1 MPPTS
6 YAAHIDRETR
16 NAFNELLALE
26 QLAALPAE
34 GLMRVLRSLPPSL
47 LTTALQT
54 FEISAAS
61 ENRGRDGWGF
71 HVNSLRPG
79 SR

>member
-61 ENRGRDGWGF
+61 GSRGRDGWGF
-71 HVNSLRPG
+71 HANSLRPG

>member
-61 ENRGRDGWGF
+61 GNRGRDGWGF

>member
-1 MPPTS
+1 MMPTPHAT
-6 YAAHIDRETR
+6 HIDRQTR

-34 GLMRVLRSLPPSL
+34 GLMRVLRSLPPPL
-47 LTTALQT
+47 LTAALQT

-61 ENRGRDGWGF
+61 RSPGRDGWGS
-71 HVNSLRPG
+71 HADSHRPG